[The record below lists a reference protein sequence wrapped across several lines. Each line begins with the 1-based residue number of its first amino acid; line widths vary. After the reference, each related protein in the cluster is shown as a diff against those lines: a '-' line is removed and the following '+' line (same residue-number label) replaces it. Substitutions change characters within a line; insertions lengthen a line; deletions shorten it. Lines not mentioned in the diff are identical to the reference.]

1 MAVYL
6 MLSDLDDD
14 DYEDAAEYLLSL
26 TPGRLVGGGLRRV
39 KGPNE
44 LLGVLALS
52 TPLPEAPTP
61 PDPREQR

>member
-14 DYEDAAEYLLSL
+14 DYEDAAEYLLSV

-52 TPLPEAPTP
+52 TPQRAAPIP
-61 PDPREQR
+61 PDPPAQR